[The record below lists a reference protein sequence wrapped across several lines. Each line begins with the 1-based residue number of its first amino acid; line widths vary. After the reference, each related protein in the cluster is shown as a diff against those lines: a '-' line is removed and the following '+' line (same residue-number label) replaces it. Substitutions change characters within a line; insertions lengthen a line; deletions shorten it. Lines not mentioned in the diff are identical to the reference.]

1 MKIIVIVKYVFTLIG
16 VGLLIGALFLYSSMR
31 TFLGEATRADGTVV
45 DLVQARSKDSTTYRP
60 VVQFMSQQGE
70 KIEFIL
76 SSGSNPPSYTKGEK
90 VEVLYR
96 ATEPHKAKIHGFFS
110 LWGASILLGTLGAG
124 FFFTGIGIMLVGTLT
139 GRKDAY
145 LKTHG
150 TPLDTEFQSVECNE
164 ALSVN
169 GKHPFR
175 VLTLWQNPSTSELY
189 IFKSHNLWFDP
200 SNYIKSKNITV
211 FIERNNPRK
220 YYVDLSFL
228 PKEL

>member
-1 MKIIVIVKYVFTLIG
+1 
-16 VGLLIGALFLYSSMR
+16 
-31 TFLGEATRADGTVV
+31 
-45 DLVQARSKDSTTYRP
+45 
-60 VVQFMSQQGE
+60 
-70 KIEFIL
+70 
-76 SSGSNPPSYTKGEK
+76 
-90 VEVLYR
+90 
-96 ATEPHKAKIHGFFS
+96 
-110 LWGASILLGTLGAG
+110 
-124 FFFTGIGIMLVGTLT
+124 MLVGTLT

-150 TPLDTEFQSVECNE
+150 IPLDTEFQSVECNE
-164 ALSVN
+164 VLSVN

-175 VLTLWQNPSTSELY
+175 VLTLWQNPSTSELF

-200 SNYIKSKNITV
+200 SNYIKRKNITV